1 MLYSLSKYKDDSL
14 LITVKNLLLTIK
26 YLKFMKIQNKIEN
39 FFSIVFSEKIIKIVE
54 KYILYLASI
63 GFVVHLSLI
72 FLNNYNLIDLAII
85 QSNLLSNP
93 ISALYTPFSFILVY
107 EAFLLIYY
115 IPRSFTTAVGKQYE
129 IISLIVIRK
138 IFGDIPLIDLNANWV
153 ENPNNLQ
160 LIYDLVGILVIFFLI
175 YLFRR
180 TKENLPVKSV
190 SEKLDRFIA
199 SKKLVSIVLL
209 PILLV
214 TVFISFFSW
223 YNGVFINE
231 SFDVNINYL
240 FFNEFFTLLILV
252 DVFIL
257 LLSFQY
263 TERYSQLIRNTGFII
278 STILLRLSFLAT
290 GLANITLIISGIVF
304 GLLILMI
311 YNQIEKE

>member
-1 MLYSLSKYKDDSL
+1 
-14 LITVKNLLLTIK
+14 
-26 YLKFMKIQNKIEN
+26 MKIQIKIEN
-39 FFSIVFSEKIIKIVE
+39 LFSVIFSVGVLRNVE

-63 GFVVHLSLI
+63 GFIIHLSLI
-72 FLNNYNLIDLAII
+72 FLNNNNLVDLSII
-85 QSNLLSNP
+85 ESNLLTNP

-138 IFGDIPLIDLNANWV
+138 IFGDIPLIDLNANWI

-175 YLFRR
+175 FLFRK
-180 TKENLPVKSV
+180 TKDNLPVKSV
-190 SEKLDRFIA
+190 SGKLDRFIA
-199 SKKLVSIVLL
+199 SKKLVSIILL
-209 PILLV
+209 PILAGICFL
-214 TVFISFFSW
+214 SFLSW
-223 YNGVFINE
+223 YNGVFVSE
-231 SFDVNINYL
+231 SFDQDLNYL
-240 FFNEFFTLLILV
+240 FFNEFFSLLILV

-278 STILLRLSFLAT
+278 STILLRLSFSAT
-290 GLANITLIISGIVF
+290 GLASIVLIISGIVF
-304 GLLILMI
+304 GLLILLI
-311 YNQIEKE
+311 YNAIEKE

>member
-1 MLYSLSKYKDDSL
+1 M
-14 LITVKNLLLTIK
+14 
-26 YLKFMKIQNKIEN
+26 IQNKIEN
-39 FFSIVFSEKIIKIVE
+39 VFSIVFSEKIIKIVE

-63 GFVVHLSLI
+63 GFVIHLSLI
-72 FLNNYNLIDLAII
+72 FLNNYNLIDLVII

-138 IFGDIPLIDLNANWV
+138 IFGDIPLIDLNANWI

-180 TKENLPVKSV
+180 TKEDLPLKSV

-209 PILLV
+209 PILV
-214 TVFISFFSW
+214 GIIFISFFSW